1 MIHFENIINT
11 IRDNN
16 GFKSNKHEDSYYR
29 LYNTSKGP
37 IQVRISNHGTELW
50 TWVKN
55 APIDP
60 SECYANICI
69 VLSDDGTHHSN
80 TTADMNIYQKDENG
94 KNILDYDGKRIP
106 IGRLDD
112 FEVIQYVYNLSIL
125 SNRNVG
131 IINKMIQQIPTKNYY
146 YEPLQTNPQK
156 HAKVFKLIPNKP
168 EEIIKENIDTY
179 MKTNN
184 RNVVRLTESQLKQM
198 IAESVKKV
206 LNESELES
214 YFSHKNNEWGNDYFI
229 DALLLIRGIENNLT
243 AMEEGGNPMDMQST
257 EHLYREAEQRLKKL
271 NDIFPLI
278 KKMYFKQ
285 VSNSL

>member
-1 MIHFENIINT
+1 MIHFENIINA

-94 KNILDYDGKRIP
+94 KNILDHDGKRIP
-106 IGRLDD
+106 VGRLDD

-131 IINKMIQQIPTKNYY
+131 IINQMIQQIPIKGGY

-168 EEIIKENIDTY
+168 EEIIKENTDTN

-184 RNVVRLTESQLKQM
+184 KNVVRLTESKLTQ
-198 IAESVKKV
+198 IVAESVRKV
-206 LNESELES
+206 LNEMQNDDFSMKCLNYLEQNEYSKESLSKVANLMFKNDRWTLYDGRHELL
-214 YFSHKNNEWGNDYFI
+214 
-229 DALLLIRGIENNLT
+229 ALATDQNG
-243 AMEEGGNPMDMQST
+243 
-257 EHLYREAEQRLKKL
+257 KL
-271 NDIFPLI
+271 
-278 KKMYFKQ
+278 MYSFNQKAWQ
-285 VSNSL
+285 YVN